1 MGREK
6 EGVTKVNKNK
16 FDCQVEFLLEDD
28 SYCVSKPD
36 MHGCWVTVRLNGDEA
51 EKLMDWLS
59 LQSINESSQ

>member
-1 MGREK
+1 MNK
-6 EGVTKVNKNK
+6 EK

-36 MHGCWVTVRLNGDEA
+36 SHGQWVTVRLNDDEA

-59 LQSINESSQ
+59 LQSINERGQ